1 MAKNAAKLRG
11 AKTRL
16 EELATNFDV
25 RKLAARIEEEI
36 IKKTITSCADGWAKM
51 M

>member
-11 AKTRL
+11 AKRRL
-16 EELATNFDV
+16 EELSTNFDV

-36 IKKTITSCADGWAKM
+36 IKKIITSCVAGWVKKM
-51 M
+51 